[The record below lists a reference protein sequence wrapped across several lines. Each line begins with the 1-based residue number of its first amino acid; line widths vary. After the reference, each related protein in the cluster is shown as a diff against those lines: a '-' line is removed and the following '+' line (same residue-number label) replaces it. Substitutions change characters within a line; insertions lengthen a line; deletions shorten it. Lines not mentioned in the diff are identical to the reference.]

1 MSREEMIYLKVSEE
15 TKKAISIL
23 KELGDIDSNDVYYN
37 VLNDSLK
44 SQGVNVTISKDYIDQ
59 IFKNVDIEKL
69 KKNLLISRMAKVQAE
84 LSAKLGISDAD
95 MTQYLAS
102 MNTTTEKP
110 KPIEP
115 ETDPKIEKH
124 GKIKA

>member
-23 KELGDIDSNDVYYN
+23 KELGDIDSNDVFYN

-44 SQGVNVTISKDYIDQ
+44 SQGFNVTINKEYIDQ

-84 LSAKLGISDAD
+84 LSAKLGISEAD

-102 MNTTTEKP
+102 MNTTEKP
-110 KPIEP
+110 KHIEP